1 MDLKQIKPTSTQ
13 LLLEDGST
21 IGLTLNFGL
30 LYRLKQENKAA
41 YGGFFRAYGGG
52 AKGREADPLFDSI
65 DVLYAA
71 YCCHCLRE
79 DAEAMGY
86 EDFLCLLPQ
95 DMEQVMKLASALI
108 SPKKAAAS
116 AEPAGADTPATEAE

>member
-1 MDLKQIKPTSTQ
+1 MDVKQIKPISTE

-30 LYRLKQENKAA
+30 LYRLKSVNKAA
-41 YGGFFRAYGGG
+41 YGGFFRAFGG

-79 DAEAMGY
+79 NVEPMGY
-86 EDFLCLLPQ
+86 EDFLSLLPQ
-95 DMEQVMKLASALI
+95 DMGQVMTLASTLI

-116 AEPAGADTPATEAE
+116 AEAAGSDTPATEAE